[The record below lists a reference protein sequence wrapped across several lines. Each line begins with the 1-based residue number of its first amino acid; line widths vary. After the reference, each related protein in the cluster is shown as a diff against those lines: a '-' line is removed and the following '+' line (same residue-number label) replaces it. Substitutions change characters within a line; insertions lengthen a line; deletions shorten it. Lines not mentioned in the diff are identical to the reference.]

1 MIVNNG
7 GNKLFLMC
15 KSISSE
21 GGRAKIVKIKGHNF
35 TGVYPSPGLMKL
47 YAIKCTILSCL
58 FIKLKDEVIFS
69 CFDDFLS
76 LLFKTN
82 SWQLTAKMRFSITL
96 RNTVSVVT
104 CSRNCYIFQSA
115 LYLQTKN
122 RPKLLIS
129 RSKSSDTRK
138 FTLRYH

>member
-1 MIVNNG
+1 MIVNDG

-47 YAIKCTILSCL
+47 DAIKCTILSCL
-58 FIKLKDEVIFS
+58 FIKFKDEVVFS
-69 CFDDFLS
+69 CFGDFFS
-76 LLFKTN
+76 LLFNTN

-104 CSRNCYIFQSA
+104 LFQ
-115 LYLQTKN
+115 
-122 RPKLLIS
+122 KLLYILVS
-129 RSKSSDTRK
+129 SIPPDQKSSQTTDISK
-138 FTLRYH
+138 